1 MLDQPQM
8 LRGKVE
14 NCTDVKSTVGW
25 TNIGQPFANIE
36 YYYRRL
42 RPCSVVFHINF
53 CRPHPFGMN
62 EVETC

>member
-36 YYYRRL
+36 YYYGFA
-42 RPCSVVFHINF
+42 PVPSSFTSTFVVLI
-53 CRPHPFGMN
+53 PLA
-62 EVETC
+62 